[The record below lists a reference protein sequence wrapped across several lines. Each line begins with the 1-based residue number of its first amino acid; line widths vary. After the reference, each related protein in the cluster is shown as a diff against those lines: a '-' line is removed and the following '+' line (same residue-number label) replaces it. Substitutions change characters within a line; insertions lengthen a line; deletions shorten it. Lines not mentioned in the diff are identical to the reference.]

1 MDVEECRG
9 CNNLIRDNGAGL
21 ITSAEDFVNAVNWND
36 HRLLEATRMGIERQ
50 LFPDLSAEE
59 QTVVDVLSATN
70 DLQVN
75 LLTVK
80 TGIPISRLS
89 ALLFTLEM
97 KGVVRSL
104 AGGMYHLLK

>member
-1 MDVEECRG
+1 MKTFFNVQDIGDLNKALQEAEEVKANRF
-9 CNNLIRDNGAGL
+9 AY
-21 ITSAEDFVNAVNWND
+21 
-36 HRLLEATRMGIERQ
+36 Q
-50 LFPDLSAEE
+50 QLSAEE

>member
-1 MDVEECRG
+1 
-9 CNNLIRDNGAGL
+9 
-21 ITSAEDFVNAVNWND
+21 
-36 HRLLEATRMGIERQ
+36 MGIERQ

-97 KGVVRSL
+97 KGGVRSL

>member
-1 MDVEECRG
+1 M
-9 CNNLIRDNGAGL
+9 
-21 ITSAEDFVNAVNWND
+21 
-36 HRLLEATRMGIERQ
+36 
-50 LFPDLSAEE
+50 
-59 QTVVDVLSATN
+59 LSATN

>member
-1 MDVEECRG
+1 MNYETFVQEM
-9 CNNLIRDNGAGL
+9 
-21 ITSAEDFVNAVNWND
+21 ITC
-36 HRLLEATRMGIERQ
+36 MKGQ
-50 LFPDLSAEE
+50 LSAEE
-59 QTVVDVLSATN
+59 QRVVDALRANN
-70 DLQVN
+70 DLQIN

>member
-1 MDVEECRG
+1 
-9 CNNLIRDNGAGL
+9 
-21 ITSAEDFVNAVNWND
+21 
-36 HRLLEATRMGIERQ
+36 MGIGRLER
-50 LFPDLSAEE
+50 FVADWHNAHS
-59 QTVVDVLSATN
+59 DVAPSVAPSN